1 MNDVQQLISEGS
13 IEEAMDVLTK
23 FVLNSVDDNER
34 LNELIMIKFRWNR
47 NESFYE
53 RAAID
58 RESYDIGVNR
68 IVRDLLIFSQEIF
81 SSFPQKQSDTFAEIK
96 NSSVNNSTYQSRI
109 FLSYNRA
116 SDKSEVIADKIYQ
129 DLKLNGYNVWRG
141 ERASDRKNI
150 STFLSNIDKSDLLVL
165 ILNEDYFYS
174 EEAMSEFSEIAQY
187 ADFER
192 SRFTGRILPIVLDE
206 INLRDPELL
215 DRSKRHWKDAY
226 YTTNSRESRRIYRNL
241 DQILH
246 WIANI
251 YERIPK
257 TDLQPIKE
265 RIEEQLRAA

>member
-141 ERASDRKNI
+141 
-150 STFLSNIDKSDLLVL
+150 
-165 ILNEDYFYS
+165 
-174 EEAMSEFSEIAQY
+174 
-187 ADFER
+187 
-192 SRFTGRILPIVLDE
+192 
-206 INLRDPELL
+206 
-215 DRSKRHWKDAY
+215 
-226 YTTNSRESRRIYRNL
+226 
-241 DQILH
+241 
-246 WIANI
+246 
-251 YERIPK
+251 
-257 TDLQPIKE
+257 
-265 RIEEQLRAA
+265 